1 MNLDRR
7 QLLTYAIG
15 LVGGTVAVSAFG
27 EIGTAKAETGSAL
40 YFSKS
45 RRALLDEV
53 AALMIPATVTPSA
66 LEIGVP
72 AFIDQMMTRW
82 ASQDTQKAFDGLLD
96 DIEAQAVSAQGKS
109 FLALAPD
116 QRLAF
121 LTEYDASHLTGD
133 MASMMGPYA
142 KFKELLLSAYYLSE
156 IGATQELR
164 LEEVPGPFR
173 GDIPVSEVGRAW
185 AY

>member
-15 LVGGTVAVSAFG
+15 LVGGSVAVSAFG
-27 EIGTAKAETGSAL
+27 EMAPGKVAAESAI
-40 YFSKS
+40 YFSS
-45 RRALLDEV
+45 ARRALLNEV
-53 AALMIPATVTPSA
+53 AGLMIPATDTPSA
-66 LEIGVP
+66 LEVGVP
-72 AFIDQMMTRW
+72 EFIDQMMARW

-96 DIEAQAVSAQGKS
+96 DIDAQAVSAQGKS
-109 FLALAPD
+109 FLALDPG

-121 LTEYDASHLTGD
+121 LTQYDASHLTGD

-142 KFKELLLSAYYLSE
+142 KFKELLMSAYYLSE